1 MGIIDR
7 DLYVLDTCVSQGYPI
22 ACVIGGGYAEDI
34 PSLVY
39 RHSLLH
45 RVANK
50 ISLKYNL

>member
-45 RVANK
+45 RSASE
-50 ISLKYNL
+50 IYCKYKL